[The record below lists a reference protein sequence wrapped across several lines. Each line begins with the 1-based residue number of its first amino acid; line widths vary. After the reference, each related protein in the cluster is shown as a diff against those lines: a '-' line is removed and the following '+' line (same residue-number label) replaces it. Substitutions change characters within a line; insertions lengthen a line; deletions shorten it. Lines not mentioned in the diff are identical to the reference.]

1 MNLFSM
7 FTRSVTSLGNAIDH
21 GAAMAASRLAK
32 SAATRNAFGLGAIG
46 ALGSRPGG
54 RAAWGMIGGAMKA
67 RQFAMSPMGRSA
79 GMILGAGVAG
89 SAIGMGIAP
98 RGRRGWGAFGGPI
111 GGLAARMVPGRR
123 R

>member
-46 ALGSRPGG
+46 ALGSRPG
-54 RAAWGMIGGAMKA
+54 RAAWGMIGGAMKKA
-67 RQFAMSPMGRSA
+67 RQFAMSNPAM
-79 GMILGAGVAG
+79 MKGVGIGLAG